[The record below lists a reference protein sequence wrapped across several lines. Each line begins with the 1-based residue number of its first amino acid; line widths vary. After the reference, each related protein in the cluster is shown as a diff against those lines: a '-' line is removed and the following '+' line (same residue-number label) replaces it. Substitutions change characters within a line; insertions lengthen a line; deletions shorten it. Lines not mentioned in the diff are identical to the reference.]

1 MVSFKFKK
9 GDKVIVNVNGAPVE
23 FEIVSPLFTGNAKL
37 LGTDL
42 CYDAKEILSGM
53 SRTISEDDILRL
65 ATPVDN
71 SAELFQKE
79 QKQ

>member
-9 GDKVIVNVNGAPVE
+9 GDKVIVNVNGDPVE
-23 FEIVSPLFTGNAKL
+23 FEIVSPLSAGNAKL
-37 LGTDL
+37 FGTDL
-42 CYDAKEILSGM
+42 CYDAKEVVSGR
-53 SRTISEDDILRL
+53 SLTISEDDILRL

-79 QKQ
+79 QK